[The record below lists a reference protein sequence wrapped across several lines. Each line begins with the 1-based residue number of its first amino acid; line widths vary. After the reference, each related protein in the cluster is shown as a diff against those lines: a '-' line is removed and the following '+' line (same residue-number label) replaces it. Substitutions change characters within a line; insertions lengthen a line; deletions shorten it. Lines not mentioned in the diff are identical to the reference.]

1 MTSEARPETQK
12 NNAKSQIEQN
22 HMGHAM
28 TSQINLSADTD
39 KARSFNRNCKMEWQM
54 NNKKERKVL
63 DKIANKKEIDQQ
75 MAEY

>member
-1 MTSEARPETQK
+1 ME
-12 NNAKSQIEQN
+12 
-22 HMGHAM
+22 HAM

-54 NNKKERKVL
+54 NKKEKSAI
-63 DKIANKKEIDQQ
+63 DKIANKMEIDQQ